1 MQIVVNNFHGDDLS
15 WLPKGEVFV
24 YDKKDKNV
32 GSNIYDY
39 MSWIVDH
46 YDKLDDVV
54 LFTKGNML
62 KRHITPEEWDKV
74 KDNKTFTP
82 LLTQH
87 HKTYLPVCWY
97 EDGLF
102 CEVNTQWYAN
112 HYGIKSKDSFEKLVD
127 SLGVRN
133 KKYLSFSPGGCYIVP
148 KANILK
154 HSKSLYEYLRDA
166 VDYTVNPGEAH
177 LIERCLYYLWATD
190 IIDGI

>member
-24 YDKKDKNV
+24 YDKKDRNV

-46 YDKLDDVV
+46 YDTMDDVV
-54 LFTKGNML
+54 MFTKGNML
-62 KRHITPEEWDKV
+62 KRHITLEEWEKV

-97 EDGLF
+97 EDGSF
-102 CEVNTQWYAN
+102 CERNDYWYLQEYSARDM
-112 HYGIKSKDSFEKLVD
+112 GII
-127 SLGVRN
+127 SLLGMNGREYN
-133 KKYLSFSPGGCYIVP
+133 KFAPGACYIVP
-148 KANILK
+148 KENILK
-154 HSKSLYEYLRDA
+154 HSKEFYIKLRDG
-166 VDYTVNPGEAH
+166 VDYTQHPGEAY
-177 LIERCLYYLWATD
+177 LIERSLYHLWS
-190 IIDGI
+190 

>member
-15 WLPKGEVFV
+15 WLPKGEVFI

-102 CEVNTQWYAN
+102 CERNDFWCLNEYPARDI
-112 HYGIKSKDSFEKLVD
+112 GII
-127 SLGVRN
+127 SLLGMNGKEYN
-133 KKYLSFSPGGCYIVP
+133 KFAPGACYIVP
-148 KANILK
+148 KENILK
-154 HSKSLYEYLRDA
+154 HPKEFYIKLRDS
-166 VDYTVNPGEAH
+166 VDYSQHPGEAY
-177 LIERCLYYLWATD
+177 LIERSLYNIWNGEKLK
-190 IIDGI
+190 